1 MFYGS
6 ESLSSLKGADPYRER
21 PATVLGTDD
30 ERGILHAIFEV
41 VTNSTDEVS
50 EGYGKEVILNV
61 FQDGSVE
68 VKDFGRGV
76 PMGWNSIEKKYA
88 WEIVFC
94 TMYGSGKF
102 DS

>member
-6 ESLSSLKGADPYRER
+6 ESLSYLKGADPYRER

-50 EGYGKEVILNV
+50 EGYGKEVI
-61 FQDGSVE
+61 FKCISRW
-68 VKDFGRGV
+68 FCRGK
-76 PMGWNSIEKKYA
+76 GLW
-88 WEIVFC
+88 
-94 TMYGSGKF
+94 
-102 DS
+102 